1 MHAEKELEKLKKE
14 EEEKK
19 QKIETQEEEQKKE
32 TEKKDTKKTST
43 GKKTSAKEAT
53 GVEDLFLKIG
63 NKFVNPSGTG
73 AAGGSTSKGDKI
85 KLGKGGDKPGKKGCC

>member
-1 MHAEKELEKLKKE
+1 MYEHEEVEEKEAQQLAKE
-14 EEEKK
+14 LGAIF
-19 QKIETQEEEQKKE
+19 Q
-32 TEKKDTKKTST
+32 
-43 GKKTSAKEAT
+43 KTSAKEAT

>member
-1 MHAEKELEKLKKE
+1 MYEHEEVEEKEAQQLANELGAIF
-14 EEEKK
+14 
-19 QKIETQEEEQKKE
+19 Q
-32 TEKKDTKKTST
+32 
-43 GKKTSAKEAT
+43 KTSAKEAT

-85 KLGKGGDKPGKKGCC
+85 KLENGKGKPGKKGCC

>member
-1 MHAEKELEKLKKE
+1 MYEHEEVEEKEAQQLANELGAIF
-14 EEEKK
+14 
-19 QKIETQEEEQKKE
+19 Q
-32 TEKKDTKKTST
+32 
-43 GKKTSAKEAT
+43 KTSAKEAT

>member
-1 MHAEKELEKLKKE
+1 MYEHEEVEEKEAQQLANELGAIF
-14 EEEKK
+14 
-19 QKIETQEEEQKKE
+19 Q
-32 TEKKDTKKTST
+32 
-43 GKKTSAKEAT
+43 KTSAKEAT

-85 KLGKGGDKPGKKGCC
+85 KLGKGGDKPGKRGCC

>member
-1 MHAEKELEKLKKE
+1 MYEHEEVEEKEAQQLANELGAIF
-14 EEEKK
+14 
-19 QKIETQEEEQKKE
+19 Q
-32 TEKKDTKKTST
+32 
-43 GKKTSAKEAT
+43 KTSAKEAT

-63 NKFVNPSGTG
+63 NKFINPSGTG

>member
-1 MHAEKELEKLKKE
+1 MYEHEEVEEKEAQQLANELGAIF
-14 EEEKK
+14 
-19 QKIETQEEEQKKE
+19 Q
-32 TEKKDTKKTST
+32 
-43 GKKTSAKEAT
+43 KTSAKEAT

-85 KLGKGGDKPGKKGCC
+85 KLGKGGDKAGKKGCC

>member
-1 MHAEKELEKLKKE
+1 MYEHEEVEEKEAQQLANELGAIF
-14 EEEKK
+14 
-19 QKIETQEEEQKKE
+19 Q
-32 TEKKDTKKTST
+32 
-43 GKKTSAKEAT
+43 KTSAKEAT

-73 AAGGSTSKGDKI
+73 AAGGSTSNGDKI

>member
-1 MHAEKELEKLKKE
+1 MYEHEEVEEKEAQQLANELGAIF
-14 EEEKK
+14 
-19 QKIETQEEEQKKE
+19 Q
-32 TEKKDTKKTST
+32 
-43 GKKTSAKEAT
+43 KTSAKEAT

-73 AAGGSTSKGDKI
+73 AAGGSISKGDKI